1 MSWQA
6 VTMYAVVAG
15 LGIPS
20 AFRNATAAALVFAW
34 LAGETLWLATGNSL
48 PLSFFFMAD
57 IAVISIIYAKM
68 IRRVGAKTYP
78 TFARQLYCLVVD
90 LTVWDRWIVGLFLF
104 AAWPAYVLAIDPSTK
119 WHILWAITIIQFCLA
134 GAEAAQSFV
143 AHLRTRVAPDPPDS
157 SGLAWAGFGPWSTRL
172 R

>member
-6 VTMYAVVAG
+6 VTMYAAVAG
-15 LGIPS
+15 LGIPA

-57 IAVISIIYAKM
+57 IAVISIIYAKT
-68 IRRVGAKTYP
+68 IKRVGAKTYP
-78 TFARQLYCLVVD
+78 TLARQLQCLIID
-90 LTVWDRWIVGLFLF
+90 LTVCDRWIVGLFLLG
-104 AAWPAYVLAIDPSTK
+104 AWPAYVLAINPFAK
-119 WHILWAITIIQFCLA
+119 WHTLWAISIIQFCLA
-134 GAEAAQSFV
+134 GAEAAQSYV

-157 SGLAWAGFGPWSTRL
+157 SGLAWAGFGLWSTRL